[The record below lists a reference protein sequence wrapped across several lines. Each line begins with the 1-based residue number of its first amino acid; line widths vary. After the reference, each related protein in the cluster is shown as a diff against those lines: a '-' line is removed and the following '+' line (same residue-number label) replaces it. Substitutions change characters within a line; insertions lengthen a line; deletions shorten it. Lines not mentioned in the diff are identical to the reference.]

1 MPTPTTTK
9 GLFAA
14 LTKMADEIVQEKQ
27 AAHGKAAAPTP
38 ADPGQIG
45 GSSSHPTASVDN
57 GCQPAKEGERSS
69 ENTADVKKQQ
79 REPSVDSTTDAK
91 PGDDKDNSLN
101 IGMTASLTG
110 EDPSIEDDYKDKKD
124 DPGTSHPA
132 DVSDNEKYGK
142 LNLKQASTQAM
153 EIANSLLAD
162 IGLGYAKNLGK
173 TAAAAATAAQPAAAA
188 APAGASPKT
197 AAAPAAAMLA
207 GYDLA
212 TGLGLNKTAA
222 EAQVASII
230 ENSIKEAHERADL
243 FGGFI
248 TKLAADEQAAEGEDH
263 AGGGGAP
270 EAGGSG
276 AGDAEG
282 AGGPSGGAGGG
293 GGGGGIESMLGG
305 GGGAPPPPGGDPMG
319 GGAMGGGGQE
329 AALQELVAALAE
341 LGITP
346 EQLAQAGQAAGGG
359 GGGMGGDPMGGG
371 AMPPPGGDPLA
382 ALGGGGGAGGAMP
395 PPADPMMGGAPPAG
409 DPMKVAMLARNFMR
423 SGRYQVKEARTKEA
437 RQLRDQMKRMIIEMV
452 R

>member
-27 AAHGKAAAPTP
+27 AAVKSAAPSP
-38 ADPGQIG
+38 ADPGQID
-45 GSSSHPTASVDN
+45 GSSSHPSASVDN

-69 ENTADVKKQQ
+69 ENEADVKKQQ
-79 REPSVDSTTDAK
+79 REPSVNSTADAK
-91 PGDDKDNSLN
+91 PGDDKDNSMNL
-101 IGMTASLTG
+101 GMTASLPG
-110 EDPSIEDDYKDKKD
+110 DDPSVEDDYKDKKD
-124 DPGTSHPA
+124 DPGTTHPA
-132 DVSDNEKYGK
+132 DVSDNQKYGS
-142 LNLKQASTQAM
+142 LNLKQASA
-153 EIANSLLAD
+153 EAINVANALLAD

-173 TAAAAATAAQPAAAA
+173 QAAAPVAKPAAA
-188 APAGASPKT
+188 APAAPKT
-197 AAAPAAAMLA
+197 AAAAPAAAMLA

-212 TGLGLNKTAA
+212 ASLGLNKTAA
-222 EAQVASII
+222 EQQVASVI

-248 TKLAADEQAAEGEDH
+248 TKLAADEEAAEGEDH
-263 AGGGGAP
+263 TGGGGAP

-293 GGGGGIESMLGG
+293 GGGGGGIESMLGG
-305 GGGAPPPPGGDPMG
+305 GGAPAPAGDPMG
-319 GGAMGGGGQE
+319 GGMAGGGQD
-329 AALQELVAALAE
+329 AALQELVAALTE

-346 EQLAQAGQAAGGG
+346 EMLAQAGQAGGAG
-359 GGGMGGDPMGGG
+359 GGG
-371 AMPPPGGDPLA
+371 AMPPPGGGDPMA
-382 ALGGGGGAGGAMP
+382 ALGGGGGGAMP
-395 PPADPMMGGAPPAG
+395 PPAADPMMGGAPPAG

-423 SGRYQVKEARTKEA
+423 SGKYQVKEASTKEA
-437 RQLRDQMKRMIIEMV
+437 RQLRDQMKRMILEMY